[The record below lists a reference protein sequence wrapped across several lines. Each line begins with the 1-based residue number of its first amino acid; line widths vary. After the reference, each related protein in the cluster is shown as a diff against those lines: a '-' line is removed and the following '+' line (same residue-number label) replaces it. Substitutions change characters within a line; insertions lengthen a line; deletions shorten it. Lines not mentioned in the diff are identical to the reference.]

1 MKTIGTMLCLA
12 SLLLLAAC
20 TAGPEEA
27 AGTQDAPLPGA
38 AVATCRVV
46 DVQDDQL
53 ILAAADGGE
62 NDVYALALRDLP
74 VTYEDPSQTEILP
87 GHQIQT
93 RHGGTAAALFTN
105 RKDPPGGGIVKTGDG
120 ANPLLYAGLLA
131 ACLAGFAGAL
141 AWGRRRKGAPPAKK

>member
-27 AGTQDAPLPGA
+27 AGTQDTTLPGA

-46 DVQDDQL
+46 DVQDGQL

-62 NDVYALALRDLP
+62 NDVYALALGDLP
-74 VTYEDPSQTEILP
+74 VTYEDPSQTEIVFIISGFAPVCKIWAQFL
-87 GHQIQT
+87 G
-93 RHGGTAAALFTN
+93 RAAL
-105 RKDPPGGGIVKTGDG
+105 
-120 ANPLLYAGLLA
+120 
-131 ACLAGFAGAL
+131 
-141 AWGRRRKGAPPAKK
+141 

>member
-27 AGTQDAPLPGA
+27 AGTQDTTLPGA

-46 DVQDDQL
+46 DVQDGQL

-62 NDVYALALRDLP
+62 NDVYALALGDLP
-74 VTYEDPSQTEILP
+74 VTQSNGDRTGESDPDRLR
-87 GHQIQT
+87 
-93 RHGGTAAALFTN
+93 RHGGGDLPRPAGE
-105 RKDPPGGGIVKTGDG
+105 RGGYPGPGGR
-120 ANPLLYAGLLA
+120 L
-131 ACLAGFAGAL
+131 
-141 AWGRRRKGAPPAKK
+141 

>member
-62 NDVYALALRDLP
+62 NDVYALALGDLP
-74 VTYEDPSQTEILP
+74 VTYEDPSQTEIVP
-87 GHQIQT
+87 GNQIQIGYGGAVEETFPARLGNVRLSGSRWTALTTCAPSTSKCSRTCGTPT
-93 RHGGTAAALFTN
+93 RL
-105 RKDPPGGGIVKTGDG
+105 
-120 ANPLLYAGLLA
+120 
-131 ACLAGFAGAL
+131 
-141 AWGRRRKGAPPAKK
+141 